1 MNLSEVLSQVQRLEI
16 RSRHLVKDVL
26 AGEYSSVFKGRGVE
40 FEDVRPYLPGDDVR
54 SIDWRVTART
64 GAPYVRRYVEE
75 RERTVL
81 FVVDHSASGAFGTR
95 RQTKVELAT
104 EVCAALLLA
113 AVRNHDRVGA
123 LLFTNRVERYFAPA
137 KGKRHAMRVIREL
150 VAFQPEGRGTD
161 LAGALQFT
169 DRVLRRH
176 AVIFILSD
184 WLAAGFERPLEMV
197 ARRHDAI
204 AVQLVDVRER
214 ELPDAGLMVLRDPE
228 SGAWRYVDTS
238 RASVRTTLEQQVR
251 VRDEML
257 VQTLRRRGVDLIRLR
272 TGENY
277 AGPLMAFFR
286 MRERMLRR

>member
-1 MNLSEVLSQVQRLEI
+1 
-16 RSRHLVKDVL
+16 
-26 AGEYSSVFKGRGVE
+26 
-40 FEDVRPYLPGDDVR
+40 
-54 SIDWRVTART
+54 
-64 GAPYVRRYVEE
+64 
-75 RERTVL
+75 
-81 FVVDHSASGAFGTR
+81 
-95 RQTKVELAT
+95 
-104 EVCAALLLA
+104 
-113 AVRNHDRVGA
+113 
-123 LLFTNRVERYFAPA
+123 
-137 KGKRHAMRVIREL
+137 
-150 VAFQPEGRGTD
+150 
-161 LAGALQFT
+161 
-169 DRVLRRH
+169 
-176 AVIFILSD
+176 VIFILSD